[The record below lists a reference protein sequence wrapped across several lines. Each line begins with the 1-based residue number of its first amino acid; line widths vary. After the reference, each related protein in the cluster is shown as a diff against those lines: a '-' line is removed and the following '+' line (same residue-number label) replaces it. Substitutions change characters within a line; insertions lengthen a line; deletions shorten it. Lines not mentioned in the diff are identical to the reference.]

1 MYVKVDNE
9 KDGLTKALRIFSRM
23 VKKAELIQEIRNRQ
37 HYLKPSVK
45 KAFKQKEA
53 FRRRKREERREA
65 RQNRYNN

>member
-9 KDGLTKALRIFSRM
+9 KDGLTKALKIFNRM

-45 KAFKQKEA
+45 KAFKRKEA
-53 FRRRKREERREA
+53 FRRRKREEKREA
-65 RQNRYNN
+65 RQNRFNN